1 MLHENLKRIRKSKG
15 LSQGELAIKI
25 NVVRQTISKWEQGLS
40 VPDSEMLLKISEALD
55 TPVSV
60 LLGGAV
66 TEESEE
72 NDLQIMASKLELLNE
87 QYANNC
93 EHRRKYRRFI
103 FIIIALISA
112 GTLLSNAVALIYEL
126 YANASFNTMDAG
138 IIGGK
143 DNATSIFVS
152 SLSIQSMISLIAV
165 VVLILS
171 CIGIHKAKRD

>member
-66 TEESEE
+66 TEESAE

-126 YANASFNTMDAG
+126 YANASNTMDAG